1 MYPLD
6 SINRFII
13 RELNP
18 LVDREYSC
26 TCRFQI
32 HVCILA
38 CVMSREFTRKAV
50 KKFLQSQFPW
60 IWCKWHPLRNLI
72 HSKICNLTKY
82 RKVLLKYSLLIT
94 HAGMP
99 IWIRVMTNGFIFQL
113 INSLIE
119 CWGVRLTCLDCK
131 ALDFD
136 WFSPQP
142 YSHQKTTKHKPYSFY
157 NHRSTEWLLHEIY
170 VSDKSKR
177 GSTFPCVY
185 TDIRHFRLPREGREE
200 GMIW

>member
-1 MYPLD
+1 MT
-6 SINRFII
+6 S
-13 RELNP
+13 
-18 LVDREYSC
+18 S
-26 TCRFQI
+26 
-32 HVCILA
+32 
-38 CVMSREFTRKAV
+38 
-50 KKFLQSQFPW
+50 KKFNPFKDLQSDQIQKSSFK
-60 IWCKWHPLRNLI
+60 IFTAHYACRNADL
-72 HSKICNLTKY
+72 NLT
-82 RKVLLKYSLLIT
+82 VV
-94 HAGMP
+94 
-99 IWIRVMTNGFIFQL
+99 RVMTNGFIFQL

-119 CWGVRLTCLDCK
+119 CWAVRLTCLDCK

-142 YSHQKTTKHKPYSFY
+142 YSHQKTTKHIPYSFY